1 MHIFIILITLLVFG
15 NIAYSEEIIST
26 NEKAEIELL
35 KILDHMRNGKN
46 EDALMVAELL
56 SKNYPNFKLGKIIY
70 ADLLSSY
77 LQKKPLLGSN
87 SKDKEL
93 NDLKSEAKARI
104 NFDSVY
110 KKNDLLPYSII
121 QLSKNVNFAFLIEL
135 TKSRLY
141 VVKNNNGV
149 PEVIADFYVS
159 IGKGGFNKVISGDN
173 KTPVGI
179 YKITSHLIDDDLPE
193 LYGNGAYP
201 INYPNVWDKKNNKT
215 GYGIWIHG
223 VPRDVYSR
231 PPLTSEGCVVTSNH
245 TLKKLSKYI
254 SIRNTPVILVE
265 NVKWIKRNIWHENNK
280 NAKNVIEFWEKT
292 WESLDPHNF
301 ISLHSINFKSDKHDF
316 EKELLIFF
324 E

>member
-193 LYGNGAYP
+193 LYGNGDGDFGGHPYQDGAPSFDNRPKIQLP
-201 INYPNVWDKKNNKT
+201 IMPLAHWTFNENNGTTLGDAPGNENNGTLEGFDDPESARVAGKT
-215 GYGIWIHG
+215 GLGLHFDGFDDTVKI
-223 VPRDVYSR
+223 DSKSR
-231 PPLTSEGCVVTSNH
+231 FN
-245 TLKKLSKYI
+245 LSGPF
-254 SIRNTPVILVE
+254 SVAL
-265 NVKWIKRNIWHENNK
+265 
-280 NAKNVIEFWEKT
+280 
-292 WESLDPHNF
+292 
-301 ISLHSINFKSDKHDF
+301 
-316 EKELLIFF
+316 
-324 E
+324 